1 MSKATER
8 RQGILGSVLATGL
21 ASSQNAEPAP
31 DRPEARPAAV
41 DGAGTEPQG
50 SGQSPA
56 RPRGSFM
63 TNLIGGQADGLE
75 QKLKDYEERWGKA
88 IPMREDIDPKLVV
101 HGPFHNRL
109 SVAYDA
115 TRSEAFRS
123 LKAKMAVTKG
133 NTTPV
138 MLREKE
144 GGGYEAVY
152 GYRRWHV
159 CLQDGYLLRALILP
173 KETTNAE
180 VMVFQHFENEDREDI
195 SVIELGR
202 QVVSWIKE
210 AGYGSADKV
219 AERLEITTQHLSE
232 LKLIGSLPELLL
244 EVHPDPLKISF
255 RAARSLARLHRD
267 REKDVIERLKLLQK
281 KTPIPT
287 PAEATA
293 FLVALGDTK
302 APAAATATKKVSVK
316 AEVADGRISFGT
328 QDLSE
333 DVRKKFLKAV
343 QAAAK
348 QAGIEVQ
355 I

>member
-1 MSKATER
+1 MSKAKDR
-8 RQGILGSVLATGL
+8 RNGILGSVLASGL
-21 ASSQNAEPAP
+21 ATSGSASTDV
-31 DRPEARPAAV
+31 DRIDGHAV
-41 DGAGTEPQG
+41 DGPDDHATEASEP
-50 SGQSPA
+50 PA
-56 RPRGSFM
+56 RTRGSFM
-63 TNLIGGQADGLE
+63 STMFGGQAQGLE
-75 QKLKDYEERWGKA
+75 QKLKEYEDRWGAA
-88 IPMREDIDPKLVV
+88 IPMRDDIDPKLVD

-109 SVAYDA
+109 GVAYDA

-138 MLREKE
+138 MLREKD
-144 GGGYEAVY
+144 GGRYEAVY
-152 GYRRWHV
+152 GYRRWQG

-173 KETTNAE
+173 KETTNEE

-202 QVVSWIKE
+202 QVESWMRD

-219 AERLEITTQHLSE
+219 AARLEIGTQHLSE
-232 LKLIGSLPELLL
+232 LRLIGSLPDLLL

-255 RAARSLARLHRD
+255 RAARTLARLHRD
-267 REKDVIERLKLLQK
+267 REKDLIERLKLLQK

-287 PAEATA
+287 AAEATA
-293 FLVALGDTK
+293 FLVALAEKK
-302 APAAATATKKVSVK
+302 APVPSNTARTASVK
-316 AEVADGRISFGT
+316 AEVSDGRISFVT
-328 QDLSE
+328 NELSE
-333 DVRKKFLKAV
+333 DARKKFMKAV

-348 QAGIEVQ
+348 QAGFEIQ